1 MWLYK
6 TEDVSTLKKK
16 AKGDITLKEKQMDIG
31 YARVSTQ
38 EQNLDLQLDELKKAG
53 VDKIFQEKVSGGKWE
68 AERPELDKALNFVR
82 EGDKLIIW
90 KLDRLGRSL
99 PQLIRT
105 VNQLKDKNVELK
117 SLKENI
123 DTSSATGKLMFHI
136 FGSLAEF
143 ERDMI
148 KERVKAGL
156 ISARERGRLGGRPTA
171 IKDDK
176 EKLFLELVKDA
187 TMTTIEKCR
196 RLEISRMTY
205 WRIAK
210 KIKSVEEGS

>member
-1 MWLYK
+1 MN
-6 TEDVSTLKKK
+6 
-16 AKGDITLKEKQMDIG
+16 IG

-53 VDKIFQEKVSGGKWE
+53 AEKVFMEKVSGGKWE
-68 AERPELDKALNFVR
+68 ADRPELDKALNFVR

-105 VNQLKDKNVELK
+105 VNQLKGKNVELK

-156 ISARERGRLGGRPTA
+156 ISARERGRLGGRPK
-171 IKDDK
+171 IIRNEK
-176 EKLFLELVKDA
+176 EKLFNELVQDES
-187 TMTTIEKCR
+187 ISVLEKCH
-196 RLEISRMTY
+196 RLEVSRMTY
-205 WRIAK
+205 WRMAK
-210 KIKSVEEGS
+210 KISFHIDDNMDGK

>member
-1 MWLYK
+1 
-6 TEDVSTLKKK
+6 
-16 AKGDITLKEKQMDIG
+16 MDIG

>member
-1 MWLYK
+1 MN
-6 TEDVSTLKKK
+6 
-16 AKGDITLKEKQMDIG
+16 IG

-53 VDKIFQEKVSGGKWE
+53 AEKVFMEKVSGGKWE
-68 AERPELDKALNFVR
+68 AERPELDKALSFVR

-105 VNQLKDKNVELK
+105 VNQLKDKSVELK

-156 ISARERGRLGGRPTA
+156 ISARERGRLGGRPIA
-171 IKDDK
+171 IKDEK
-176 EKLFLELVKDA
+176 EKLFLELVKDE

>member
-1 MWLYK
+1 MN
-6 TEDVSTLKKK
+6 
-16 AKGDITLKEKQMDIG
+16 IG

-53 VDKIFQEKVSGGKWE
+53 ADKIFQEKVSGVKWE

-105 VNQLKDKNVELK
+105 VNQLKDKSVELK

-148 KERVKAGL
+148 KERVRTGL
-156 ISARERGRLGGRPTA
+156 LSARERGRLGGRPKA
-171 IKDDK
+171 LKDEK
-176 EKLFLELVKDA
+176 EILFQQLVKDNSL
-187 TMTTIEKCR
+187 TKLEKCK
-196 RLEISRMTY
+196 RLGISRATY
-205 WRIAK
+205 WRKVKGLIFSLNK
-210 KIKSVEEGS
+210 VNIV

>member
-1 MWLYK
+1 MN
-6 TEDVSTLKKK
+6 
-16 AKGDITLKEKQMDIG
+16 IG

>member
-1 MWLYK
+1 MN
-6 TEDVSTLKKK
+6 
-16 AKGDITLKEKQMDIG
+16 IG

-53 VDKIFQEKVSGGKWE
+53 ADKIFMEKVSGGKWE

-105 VNQLKDKNVELK
+105 VNQLKDKRVELK

-156 ISARERGRLGGRPTA
+156 ISARERGRIGGRPVA
-171 IKDDK
+171 IRDEK
-176 EKLFLELVKDA
+176 EKLFLELVKDD
-187 TMTTIEKCR
+187 TITKLEKCR
-196 RLEISRMTY
+196 QLGISRATY
-205 WRIAK
+205 WRMVK
-210 KIKSVEEGS
+210 KLK

>member
-1 MWLYK
+1 
-6 TEDVSTLKKK
+6 
-16 AKGDITLKEKQMDIG
+16 MDIG

-53 VDKIFQEKVSGGKWE
+53 AEKVFMEKVSGGKWE

>member
-1 MWLYK
+1 MNSPRR
-6 TEDVSTLKKK
+6 T
-16 AKGDITLKEKQMDIG
+16 
-31 YARVSTQ
+31 RVSTQ

-53 VDKIFQEKVSGGKWE
+53 AEKVFKEKVSGTKWE

>member
-1 MWLYK
+1 MN
-6 TEDVSTLKKK
+6 
-16 AKGDITLKEKQMDIG
+16 IG

-53 VDKIFQEKVSGGKWE
+53 ADKIFQEKVSGGKWE

-105 VNQLKDKNVELK
+105 VNQLKGKNVELM

-176 EKLFLELVKDA
+176 EKLFHELVQDES
-187 TMTTIEKCR
+187 ISVLEKCR
-196 RLEISRMTY
+196 RLEVSRMTY
-205 WRIAK
+205 WRMAK

>member
-1 MWLYK
+1 MN
-6 TEDVSTLKKK
+6 
-16 AKGDITLKEKQMDIG
+16 IG

-53 VDKIFQEKVSGGKWE
+53 ADKIFMEKVSGGKWE

-105 VNQLKDKNVELK
+105 VNQLKDKRVELK

-156 ISARERGRLGGRPTA
+156 ISARERGRIGGRPVA
-171 IKDDK
+171 IRDEK
-176 EKLFLELVKDA
+176 EKLFLELVKDD
-187 TMTTIEKCR
+187 TITKLEKCR
-196 RLEISRMTY
+196 RLEISRATY
-205 WRIAK
+205 WRMVK
-210 KIKSVEEGS
+210 KIKK